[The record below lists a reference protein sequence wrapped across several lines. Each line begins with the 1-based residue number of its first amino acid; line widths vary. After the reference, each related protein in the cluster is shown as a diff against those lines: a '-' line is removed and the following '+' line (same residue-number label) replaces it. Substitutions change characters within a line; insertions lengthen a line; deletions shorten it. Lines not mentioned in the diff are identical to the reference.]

1 METIASVGECPYVID
16 IDEIDVR
23 LLQLAQPKCT
33 RSAYMSYDDYNLIFD
48 VLHKGMKHVKNVESS
63 AIRSGEEQEGGHLFL
78 VL

>member
-1 METIASVGECPYVID
+1 VVYTLHFPLLACD

-23 LLQLAQPKCT
+23 LLQLAQPN
-33 RSAYMSYDDYNLIFD
+33 APEVLPHMSYHDYNLIFD

-63 AIRSGEEQEGGHLFL
+63 AIRSGEEHEGGHLFL